1 MITKHDIG
9 DGDTQFEL
17 EFSYSKKTK
26 LSLFERWE
34 KYHKLN
40 PHVAVKL
47 TEMAYTASKAGAR
60 NIGIA
65 MLFEVLR
72 WRTNIETTKTE
83 GFKIADP
90 LAAPYAR
97 YIMQQNPDLRGVFK
111 LKKSEVDRHFD
122 LEITDDQEEEI
133 E

>member
-1 MITKHDIG
+1 MTQIEIEF
-9 DGDTQFEL
+9 DTHRNQ
-17 EFSYSKKTK
+17 KQKP
-26 LSLFERWE
+26 SLMERFLA
-34 KYHKLN
+34 YHKAN

-72 WRTNIETTKTE
+72 WKTNIETIRTDGE
-83 GFKIADP
+83 FKISDP

-97 YIMQQNPDLRGVFK
+97 YIMQQNPLLRGVFK
-111 LKKSEVDRHFD
+111 LKRSEVDAHFKF
-122 LEITDDQEEEI
+122 
-133 E
+133 